1 MRLEDMK
8 QEFPQMPQSM
18 RDMVERE
25 VQKQVKMVPARR
37 YFSVKKAVVA
47 SLVATMALGTTIFAG
62 VKIYQM
68 DREPQGNYG
77 VTTKVSKNEA
87 VEATEQENTKIDEI
101 PDITMETSYLPDGMV
116 ELEEGKYSYE
126 KTPYEGGVSIIFY
139 RMDMG
144 DSAFEILD
152 TYVTESENLQIGNHD
167 GVYLKMQE
175 NDGDW
180 LSFNQRIYVTYPEYH
195 YVMQMY
201 IGEDVTKDEALKI
214 AEGVKIIPVADETEE
229 NMVHAWNWSDYLA
242 SIEEDDDSWEKD
254 AATAEEMKNTHAIGE
269 TIQSDTEKN
278 IQMKVTDVKI
288 TEDTGIL
295 DMAYSDNDFS
305 HYIDNN
311 GKLFPTTI
319 QYIKSGDGI
328 NTLDEVISTK
338 QVQQKLIYVTIQYVN
353 IGSEDMKDILYSVGL
368 MKIRKE
374 NGSYVVFR
382 EEQPKTD
389 DIWDYAL
396 DTSTLMKGGDMSYYD
411 VRGGERGNNY
421 ITALKAGET
430 KTVHVGFVVNED
442 ELPYLYLNLNTAGGT
457 AEFSDS
463 ALKQGLVDIRQ

>member
-1 MRLEDMK
+1 MKKEKLGELVIASEDMMYHVAKTLLYNDADCADAIQETIVKAFTKLHTLKSDAYAKTWLTRILINECYAIMRREKKIVSLEDYNM
-8 QEFPQMPQSM
+8 E
-18 RDMVERE
+18 
-25 VQKQVKMVPARR
+25 
-37 YFSVKKAVVA
+37 
-47 SLVATMALGTTIFAG
+47 
-62 VKIYQM
+62 
-68 DREPQGNYG
+68 EP
-77 VTTKVSKNEA
+77 
-87 VEATEQENTKIDEI
+87 ATEQENTKIDEI

-254 AATAEEMKNTHAIGE
+254 AATAEEMKIHTLLGKQYSR
-269 TIQSDTEKN
+269 IQK
-278 IQMKVTDVKI
+278 KI
-288 TEDTGIL
+288 
-295 DMAYSDNDFS
+295 Y
-305 HYIDNN
+305 
-311 GKLFPTTI
+311 
-319 QYIKSGDGI
+319 
-328 NTLDEVISTK
+328 
-338 QVQQKLIYVTIQYVN
+338 
-353 IGSEDMKDILYSVGL
+353 
-368 MKIRKE
+368 R
-374 NGSYVVFR
+374 
-382 EEQPKTD
+382 
-389 DIWDYAL
+389 
-396 DTSTLMKGGDMSYYD
+396 
-411 VRGGERGNNY
+411 
-421 ITALKAGET
+421 
-430 KTVHVGFVVNED
+430 
-442 ELPYLYLNLNTAGGT
+442 
-457 AEFSDS
+457 
-463 ALKQGLVDIRQ
+463 